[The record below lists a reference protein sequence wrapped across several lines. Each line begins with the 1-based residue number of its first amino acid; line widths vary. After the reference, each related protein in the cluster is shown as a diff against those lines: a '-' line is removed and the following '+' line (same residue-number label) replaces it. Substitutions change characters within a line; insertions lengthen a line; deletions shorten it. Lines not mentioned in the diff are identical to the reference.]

1 MNLLKKLLGTRNDRE
16 LKKIRP
22 IVREINRIEEILQ
35 SENLTDEDFKK
46 RTAALKAKVAELIAG
61 GLPKN
66 PTDEDRSNAE
76 RRALDAVLPEAFALV
91 KNACRHLVG
100 TTAEVCGHTLT
111 WNMVPF
117 DVQLI
122 GGIVLHQGKISEMQT
137 GEGKTLVA
145 TLPLYLNALAG
156 KNVQLVTV
164 NDYLALRDATWMGHL
179 YKYLGLTVGCIQNS
193 MDSEE
198 RRAQYQCDI
207 TYGTNSEFGFDY
219 LRDNG
224 MAQQPEQVVQNGH
237 NFVIVDEV
245 DSILIDEARTPLII
259 SGPATISTSHVY
271 VQLNPLVNAIVRVQ
285 MAQCNDFIQ
294 EAKKALESGDVAKF
308 KDRIYQVYH
317 SMPRHKQFRHMLENA
332 ELRKHHEDVEMQF
345 LSEMYK
351 EHAREL
357 KEELYFTIDER
368 TREVALTDKGCEKIC
383 PQDPQMFVLPD
394 LAAEMSA
401 IDGDKSLSDEDRMER
416 RRAAQ
421 SSFVEKSDRVHVVD
435 QLLRA
440 YCLYEKDVEYVVQE
454 NHVYIVDEFT
464 GRVLPGRRRSD
475 GLHQAVEAKEG
486 VEIEKES
493 QTLATITIQNY
504 FRLYKKLAGMTGTA
518 ETEAREFKD
527 IYKLDVVSIP
537 TNRPVNR
544 IDGNDQIYRTEREKF
559 KAIIADVQKRHEKG
573 QPVLL
578 GTVEVATSEVLS
590 RMLKIA
596 HIPHEVLNA
605 KNHAREAEIVALA
618 GQRGGVTIATNMAGR
633 GTDIKLGPGVAE
645 VGGLHVIG
653 SERHESRR
661 IDRQLRGRCSRQGD
675 PGSSQ
680 FFISLEDKLMRLFG
694 SQRIA
699 GIMQRLGLKEG
710 EVMEHKWLN
719 RSVETAQ
726 RRVEQQHFAVRKR
739 TLEYDD
745 VMNTQR
751 SVVYELRGRVLT
763 GDQPTVHNLILDVM
777 NDLILTQS
785 EHYLFDAKDGSAD
798 DFLGWLG
805 VTFPVMVSA
814 EELKPLMGTPEA
826 AAEFVMKR
834 VEQAYEMKCAGEDQ
848 QVLPYMERGVFLQV
862 IDREWQDYLRAMDD
876 LRTGVNL
883 RAYGQRDPLI
893 EYKKE
898 AFQMFETLM
907 STIKSKVATG
917 MFRCATAA
925 RLQAAYNRMQ
935 AVQTNADSFD
945 SAESGGPAAPSAPS
959 PAPAKTVGD
968 VFASMMNENRRAAG
982 VAPVGADF
990 RLRSSPQ
997 SQQATVGRNDPCP
1010 CGSGKKYKKCCGKG
1024 LV

>member
-1 MNLLKKLLGTRNDRE
+1 MNILQYLFGTKNDRE
-16 LKKIRP
+16 LKKLWP
-22 IVREINRIEEILQ
+22 IVRDINRIEAEY
-35 SENLTDEDFKK
+35 EKKGFTDSDYPRMTQEFRD
-46 RTAALKAKVAELIAG
+46 RVAKGE
-61 GLPKN
+61 
-66 PTDEDRSNAE
+66 T
-76 RRALDAVLPEAFALV
+76 LDQILPEAFALV
-91 KNACRHLVG
+91 KNACRHLCG
-100 TTAEVCGHTLT
+100 TTAEVCGHHLT

-164 NDYLALRDATWMGHL
+164 NDYLARRDATWMGHL

-198 RRAQYQCDI
+198 RRAQYRCDI

-237 NFVIVDEV
+237 HFAIVDEV

-259 SGPATISTSHVY
+259 SGPATMSTSHVY
-271 VQLNPLVNAIVRVQ
+271 QQIKPMVDAIVRVQ
-285 MAQCNDFIQ
+285 TSQCNDLVQ
-294 EAKKALESGDVAKF
+294 EAKKAWDSGDVDTVR
-308 KDRIYQVYH
+308 DRIYQVYH
-317 SMPRHKQFRHMLENA
+317 SMPKHKQLMHLLENA
-332 ELRKHHEDVEMQF
+332 EIRKVHEDGELRM
-345 LSEMYK
+345 LSEMFK
-351 EHAREL
+351 EHARTL
-357 KEELYFTIDER
+357 LGQLYFTIDER

-383 PQDPQMFVLPD
+383 PQDPKLFVLPD
-394 LAAEMSA
+394 IASEMSA
-401 IDGDKSLSDEDRMER
+401 IDGDQSLTEQEKMDR
-416 RRAAQ
+416 RRLVQ
-421 SSFVEKSDRVHVVD
+421 GDFVERSDRVHVVD

-440 YCLYEKDVEYVVQE
+440 YCLYERDVDYVVQD

-464 GRVLPGRRRSD
+464 GRVLPGRRWSD

-504 FRLYKKLAGMTGTA
+504 FRLYKKLSGMTGTA

-544 IDGNDQIYRTEREKF
+544 VDGNDQIYRTQREKF
-559 KAIIADVQKRHEKG
+559 KAIIADVARRHEKG

-578 GTVEVATSEVLS
+578 GTVTVDTSEILS
-590 RMLKIA
+590 RMLRIA

-618 GQRGGVTIATNMAGR
+618 GMKGAVTIATNMAGR
-633 GTDIKLGPGVAE
+633 GTDIKLGEGVPE

-680 FFISLEDKLMRLFG
+680 FFISLEDNLMRLFG

-699 GIMQRLGLKEG
+699 GLMQRLGLQEG

-726 RRVEQQHFAVRKR
+726 RRVEQQHYAIRKR

-745 VMNTQR
+745 VMNKQR
-751 SVVYELRGRVLT
+751 SIVYELRGRILM
-763 GDQPTVHNLILDVM
+763 GDQATVHGVILDVV
-777 NDLILTQS
+777 NDLVRTQC
-785 EHYLFDAKDGSAD
+785 ERYLFSAKDGQLG
-798 DFLGWLG
+798 DFMNWLG
-805 VTFPVMVSA
+805 VTFPVTVSA
-814 EELKPLMGTPEA
+814 DELKPLMGNPVLA
-826 AAEFVMKR
+826 GDLVYSR
-834 VEQAYEMKCAGEDQ
+834 VEEAYEAKCASEDQ
-848 QVLPYMERGVFLQV
+848 DTLPFMERGVFLSV

-876 LRTGVNL
+876 LRHGVNL
-883 RAYGQRDPLI
+883 RAYGQRDPLV

-898 AFQMFETLM
+898 AYGMFETLM
-907 STIKSKVATG
+907 TTIKTKVVASE
-917 MFRCATAA
+917 FRSTTAVNMRRMLA
-925 RLQAAYNRMQ
+925 AMQAAQ
-935 AVQTNADSFD
+935 AAAKTNEEDVSIDGSTGADS
-945 SAESGGPAAPSAPS
+945 E
-959 PAPAKTVGD
+959 PAPAPAAKPASVQENRRAVAD
-968 VFASMMNENRRAAG
+968 VFASMMSRPARVMPMG
-982 VAPVGADF
+982 VAPSGDPTPRHDV
-990 RLRSSPQ
+990 
-997 SQQATVGRNDPCP
+997 VGRNDPCP
-1010 CGSGKKYKKCCGKG
+1010 CGSGKKYKKCCGRNIA
-1024 LV
+1024 

>member
-1 MNLLKKLLGTRNDRE
+1 MNLLKYIFGTRNERV
-16 LKKIRP
+16 LKKLWP
-22 IVREINRIEEILQ
+22 IVREINRIEEEYQ
-35 SENLTDEDFKK
+35 AKNFSDQDFP
-46 RTAALKAKVAELIAG
+46 AKTQEFRDRVANGE
-61 GLPKN
+61 
-66 PTDEDRSNAE
+66 S
-76 RRALDAVLPEAFALV
+76 LDSILPEAYALV

-100 TTAEVCGHTLT
+100 TTAEVCGHELV

-122 GGIVLHQGKISEMQT
+122 GGIVLHQGKIAEMQT

-164 NDYLALRDATWMGHL
+164 NDYLARRDATWMGHR

-193 MDSEE
+193 MDSDE
-198 RRAQYQCDI
+198 RRAQYACDI

-224 MAQQPEQVVQNGH
+224 MAVQPDQVVQNGH
-237 NFVIVDEV
+237 HFAIVDEV

-259 SGPATISTSHVY
+259 SGPATVSTSAQY
-271 VQLNPLVNAIVRVQ
+271 TAMNPLVSSIVRVQ
-285 MAQCNDFIQ
+285 MQQCNEFIA
-294 EAKKALESGDVAKF
+294 EAKKCLAEGDEWGCKR
-308 KDRIYQVYH
+308 RIYQVYH
-317 SMPRHKQFRHMLENA
+317 STPKHKQMLHMFEDA
-332 ELRKHHEDVEMQF
+332 SIRKLHEDVEMQM
-345 LSEMYK
+345 LSEM
-351 EHAREL
+351 HREEGRAL
-357 KEELYFTIDER
+357 KAELFFTIDER
-368 TREVALTDKGCEKIC
+368 SREVALTDKGCERMNPK
-383 PQDPQMFVLPD
+383 DPETFVIPD
-394 LAAEMSA
+394 LAGALSQLDGDKEMSA
-401 IDGDKSLSDEDRMER
+401 EEKAEKKRMLQADFMER
-416 RRAAQ
+416 SA
-421 SSFVEKSDRVHVVD
+421 RVHVID

-440 YCLYEKDVEYVVQE
+440 YCLYERDVDYVVQPDA
-454 NHVYIVDEFT
+454 NGVGHVYIVDEFT
-464 GRVLPGRRRSD
+464 GRILPGRRWSD

-518 ETEAREFKD
+518 ETEASEFKS

-537 TNRPVNR
+537 TNKPVNR
-544 IDGNDQIYRTEREKF
+544 IDGNDQICRTEREKF
-559 KAIIADVQKRHEKG
+559 KAIIADVERRHAKG
-573 QPVLL
+573 QPILL

-590 RMLKIA
+590 RMLKMA

-618 GQRGGVTIATNMAGR
+618 GQKGAVTIATNMAGR
-633 GTDIKLGPGVAE
+633 GTDIKLGEGVTE
-645 VGGLHVIG
+645 LGGLHVIG

-694 SQRIA
+694 SQRIS

-745 VMNTQR
+745 VMNKQR
-751 SVVYELRGRVLT
+751 SVVYDLRGRVLS
-763 GDQPTVHNLILDVM
+763 GDRKAVHDLVLDVM
-777 NDLILTQS
+777 NDLLLTQADR
-785 EHYLFDAKDGSAD
+785 YLFDAKDGSLD
-798 DFLGWLG
+798 DFMNWLG
-805 VTFPVMVSA
+805 VTFPVTVTEDEMR
-814 EELKPLMGTPEA
+814 PLMGTPEA
-826 AAEFVMKR
+826 AGEFVMKR
-834 VEQAYEMKCAGEDQ
+834 VEEAYEAKCAGEDQ
-848 QVLPYMERGVFLQV
+848 EVLPYMERGVFLQV

-883 RAYGQRDPLI
+883 RAYGQRDPLV

-898 AFQMFETLM
+898 AFGMFETLM
-907 STIKSKVATG
+907 STIKSKVVSAE
-917 MFRCATAA
+917 FRSATAA
-925 RLQAAYNRMQ
+925 RMQ
-935 AVQTNADSFD
+935 AMLAAAPVRASTNRAAFD
-945 SAESGGPAAPSAPS
+945 AEEPGAESRSGGGSKS
-959 PAPAKTVGD
+959 SESMTIGD
-968 VFASMMNENRRAAG
+968 VFASMMSRPPVPGGAGAAMPG
-982 VAPVGADF
+982 IAPA
-990 RLRSSPQ
+990 RPS
-997 SQQATVGRNDPCP
+997 AAVGRNDPCP
-1010 CGSGKKYKKCCGKG
+1010 CGSGKKYKKCCGRG
-1024 LV
+1024 LT

>member
-1 MNLLKKLLGTRNDRE
+1 MNLFKFLFGTRNERE
-16 LKKIRP
+16 LKKLWP
-22 IVREINRIEEILQ
+22 VVRQINRIEEEFQ
-35 SENLTDEDFKK
+35 AKGFADEDFPKK
-46 RTAALKAKVAELIAG
+46 TQEFR
-61 GLPKN
+61 
-66 PTDEDRSNAE
+66 DRVSKGE
-76 RRALDAVLPEAFALV
+76 SLDSILPEAFALV
-91 KNACRHLVG
+91 KHACRRLVG

-117 DVQLI
+117 DVQLL

-145 TLPLYLNALAG
+145 TLPLYLNALSG

-164 NDYLALRDATWMGHL
+164 NDYLARRDATWMGHL
-179 YKYLGLTVGCIQNS
+179 YKFLGLTVGCIQNS

-198 RRAQYQCDI
+198 RRAQYACDI

-224 MAQQPEQVVQNGH
+224 MAQHPEQVVQSGH
-237 NFVIVDEV
+237 HFAIVDEV

-271 VQLNPLVNAIVRVQ
+271 TELNPLVGSIVRVQ
-285 MAQCNDFIQ
+285 TSQCNDFIQ
-294 EAKKALESGDVAKF
+294 QAKKAIDAGDVQTF

-317 SMPRHKQFRHMLENA
+317 SMPRHKQLMHMLEDPA
-332 ELRKHHEDVEMQF
+332 LRKHHEDVEMQF

-357 KEELYFTIDER
+357 KEDLYFTIDER

-383 PQDPQMFVLPD
+383 PQDPQLFILPD
-394 LAAEMSA
+394 LAAQMSA
-401 IDGDKSLSDEDRMER
+401 IDGDQSLSEQERIER
-416 RRAAQ
+416 RRDTQAA
-421 SSFVEKSDRVHVVD
+421 FVEKSDRVHVVD

-440 YCLYEKDVEYVVQE
+440 YCLYERDVDYVVQPDAE
-454 NHVYIVDEFT
+454 GVGHVYIVDEFT
-464 GRVLPGRRRSD
+464 GRVLPGRRWSD

-504 FRLYKKLAGMTGTA
+504 FRLYTKLSGMTGTA
-518 ETEAREFKD
+518 ETEAREFRD

-537 TNRPVNR
+537 TNKPVNR
-544 IDGNDQIYRTEREKF
+544 KDGNDQIYRTEREKF
-559 KAIIADVQKRHEKG
+559 KAIIADVSRRHELG

-618 GQRGGVTIATNMAGR
+618 GMKGAVTIATNMAGR
-633 GTDIKLGPGVAE
+633 GTDIKLGSGVAE

-675 PGSSQ
+675 PGGSQ

-745 VMNTQR
+745 VMNKQR
-751 SVVYELRGRVLT
+751 SVVYELRSRVLN
-763 GDQPTVHNLILDVM
+763 GDQESVHSLILDVM
-777 NDLILTQS
+777 NDLIVTQA
-785 EHYLFDAKDGSAD
+785 ER
-798 DFLGWLG
+798 FLSDEKNGDLVEFMSWLG
-805 VTFPVMVSA
+805 ITFPVTVTE
-814 EELKPLMGTPEA
+814 EELKPLMGNIEA
-826 AAEFVMKR
+826 IRELVMKR
-834 VEQAYEMKCAGEDQ
+834 VEEAYESKCASEDPQ
-848 QVLPYMERGVFLQV
+848 TLPYMERGVFLNV
-862 IDREWQDYLRAMDD
+862 IDREWQDYLSAMDD
-876 LRTGVNL
+876 LRQGVNL

-907 STIKSKVATG
+907 ATVKAKVVSSE
-917 MFRCATAA
+917 FRSATAS
-925 RLQAAYNRMQ
+925 RMQ
-935 AVQTNADSFD
+935 AMFKMMQNENRITTNAGAFETD
-945 SAESGGPAAPSAPS
+945 GGADVPQPSKPAPSS
-959 PAPAKTVGD
+959 GDSIGD
-968 VFASMMNENRRAAG
+968 VFASMMAGGSAAPSRPVPSQSPVRR
-982 VAPVGADF
+982 
-990 RLRSSPQ
+990 
-997 SQQATVGRNDPCP
+997 QATVGRNDPCP
-1010 CGSGKKYKKCCGKG
+1010 CGSGKKYKKCCGREA
-1024 LV
+1024 

>member
-1 MNLLKKLLGTRNDRE
+1 MNLLKAIFGTKNERE
-16 LKKIRP
+16 LKKLWP
-22 IVREINRIEEILQ
+22 IVREINAREEKLQ
-35 SENLTDEDFKK
+35 AENLTDEDFPK
-46 RTAALKAKVAELIAG
+46 RTEALKERFRQGETLDQL
-61 GLPKN
+61 LP
-66 PTDEDRSNAE
+66 D
-76 RRALDAVLPEAFALV
+76 AFALL

-100 TTAEVCGHTLT
+100 TTEEVCGHTLT

-117 DVQLI
+117 DVQLL

-145 TLPLYLNALAG
+145 TMPLYLNALAG

-198 RRAQYQCDI
+198 RRAQYLCDI

-237 NFVIVDEV
+237 NFAIVDEV

-271 VQLNPLVNAIVRVQ
+271 TELNPLVSSIVRVQ
-285 MAQCNDFIQ
+285 MAMCNDLIRD
-294 EAKKALESGDVAKF
+294 AKKAIDAGDVQTY
-308 KDRIYQVYH
+308 KDKIYQVYH
-317 SMPRHKQFRHMLENA
+317 SMPRHKQFRHMLEDA
-332 ELRKHHEDVEMQF
+332 TLRKHHEDVEMQF

-351 EHAREL
+351 EHARQL
-357 KEELYFTIDER
+357 KDELYFTIDER

-383 PQDPQMFVLPD
+383 PSDPQLFVLPD
-394 LAAEMSA
+394 LAAQMSA
-401 IDGDKSLSDEDRMER
+401 IDGDKSLSDAERIER
-416 RRAAQ
+416 RRQTQ
-421 SSFVEKSDRVHVVD
+421 SAFVEKSDRVHVVD

-464 GRVLPGRRRSD
+464 GRVLPGRRWSD

-504 FRLYKKLAGMTGTA
+504 FRLYKKLSGMTGTA

-537 TNRPVNR
+537 TNKPVNR
-544 IDGNDQIYRTEREKF
+544 TDGNDQIYRTEREKF
-559 KAIIADVQKRHEKG
+559 KAIIADVARRHEKG
-573 QPVLL
+573 QPILL
-578 GTVEVATSEVLS
+578 GTVEVSTSEVLS

-596 HIPHEVLNA
+596 RIPHEVLNA

-618 GQRGGVTIATNMAGR
+618 GQRGAVTIATNMAGR
-633 GTDIKLGPGVAE
+633 GTDIKLGEGVTE
-645 VGGLHVIG
+645 LGGLHVIG

-694 SQRIA
+694 SQRIS

-745 VMNTQR
+745 VMNKQR
-751 SVVYELRGRVLT
+751 SIVYELRGRVLN
-763 GDQPTVHNLILDVM
+763 GDPSAVHNLILDVM
-777 NDLILTQS
+777 NDLVMTQA
-785 EHYLFDAKDGSAD
+785 ERYLFDAKDGSLI
-798 DFLGWLG
+798 DFMNWLG
-805 VTFPVMVSA
+805 VTFPVTVT
-814 EELKPLMGTPEA
+814 EDELRPLMGTPEPA
-826 AAEFVMKR
+826 GELVMKR
-834 VEQAYEMKCAGEDQ
+834 VEEAYETKCAGEDQ
-848 QVLPYMERGVFLQV
+848 QTLPYMERGVFLQV

-898 AFQMFETLM
+898 AFDMFETLM
-907 STIKSKVATG
+907 TTIKSKVVSAE
-917 MFRCATAA
+917 FRCATAA
-925 RLQAAYNRMQ
+925 RLQAHFNMMRA
-935 AVQTNADSFD
+935 QTNAGEFD
-945 SAESGGPAAPSAPS
+945 GAAEAGSGEAKARGEGEQRTASPAA
-959 PAPAKTVGD
+959 AKTIGD
-968 VFASMMNENRRAAG
+968 VFASMMNQNRMAAG
-982 VAPVGADF
+982 VRPVA
-990 RLRSSPQ
+990 SPVARPQ
-997 SQQATVGRNDPCP
+997 VQANAMPGGTVVGRNDPCP
-1010 CGSGKKYKKCCGKG
+1010 CGSGKKYKKCCGRG